1 MENVQI
7 AKRLS
12 LLEEQKNLLIESA
25 KTQGW
30 IDDDSTSLEY
40 DDRENFESEKLSV
53 VNMVNAEE
61 TILEQQSLSTMEF
74 RVHHLE
80 KSIFGFD
87 PIAKKALAYEKL
99 KEQYSL
105 QKRVDELKKEFNAI
119 IMERDGADGLKTFL
133 EIYEQTS
140 ELVSPFK
147 DSALAMERVI
157 LTPEAKAEIVISS
170 ANELKLVAENLKQIN
185 ELQSIIE
192 APEFKGFEK
201 LLPQLTPIETIH
213 IDQSSK
219 ANEVSARITQLLDS
233 YNGIVNTLS
242 EIFISWDHILSAIDA
257 NVSLLERAK
266 G

>member
-12 LLEEQKNLLIESA
+12 LLEEQKNLLIETA

-30 IDDDSTSLEY
+30 IDDNSSTLEY
-40 DDRENFESEKLSV
+40 DDREDFESEKLSV

-87 PIAKKALAYEKL
+87 PVAKKALAYEKL

-105 QKRVDELKKEFNAI
+105 LKRVDELKKEFNTI

-133 EIYEQTS
+133 EIYDQVS
-140 ELVSPFK
+140 ELISPFK
-147 DSALAMERVI
+147 DSALVMERVI
-157 LTPEAKAEIVISS
+157 LTPEAKAEIVASS
-170 ANELKLVAENLKQIN
+170 ANELELVAENLKQIN

-192 APEFKGFEK
+192 APEFKSFEK

-219 ANEVSARITQLLDS
+219 ANEVSARITNLLDT

-242 EIFISWDHILSAIDA
+242 EIFISWDHILTAIDA
-257 NVSLLERAK
+257 NISLLERAK

>member
-119 IMERDGADGLKTFL
+119 IMERDGADD
-133 EIYEQTS
+133 EQTS

-192 APEFKGFEK
+192 APEFK
-201 LLPQLTPIETIH
+201 
-213 IDQSSK
+213 DQSSK